1 MKTPVVFNKHYTV
14 YLENYQGFSFI
25 HCDCD
30 KWDKTIKQQLQED
43 VSKLVELHRNP
54 IYAFHDIEDNKH
66 FKFLKLMSFKYF
78 SDILCG
84 DGKTRQLFVRG
95 L

>member
-1 MKTPVVFNKHYTV
+1 MKTPVVYNENYTV
-14 YLENYQGFSFI
+14 YLEWFQGFTFI
-25 HCDCD
+25 HCDCN
-30 KWDKTIKQQLQED
+30 KWTKTVKQQLQED
-43 VSKLVELHRNP
+43 VTTLVKIHRNP
-54 IYAFHDIEDNKH
+54 IYAFHDTEDNKH